1 MILNFSRALTANG
14 FCSLQKAFIVTVLL
28 SFHEMLGLARNH
40 CGYKNETVP
49 REPPI
54 IVTEYLS
61 TKLSSIMYLNC
72 SWEAVMQTNVSVS
85 VSVYFERQ
93 NFLGY
98 FWLG

>member
-1 MILNFSRALTANG
+1 L
-14 FCSLQKAFIVTVLL
+14 FIIEGIHCDRIAL
-28 SFHEMLGLARNH
+28 SFQEILGLARNH

-61 TKLSSIMYLNC
+61 TKLSSIMYLNYI
-72 SWEAVMQTNVSVS
+72 WEAVMQTNVSVS
-85 VSVYFERQ
+85 GSVYFERQ

-98 FWLG
+98 FWLGRGLAWLPMT